1 MKKIITLVA
10 LALLAVGCAKE
21 YDDSGLRELINGLDA
36 RISELETNVSALQS
50 AVGDGKFVRKVEEYK
65 DPDTGRTTGIT
76 VTYTDGNIVHFNI
89 VPTDPTEGPVF
100 SVIRNGAGELVW
112 AVDGVTVKM
121 DGEDVPVYQTPAFSI
136 DEEGNL
142 IVEIDG
148 QKTNLG
154 PVKSEG
160 ATLQDGIFTD
170 LAVTDSAVVLTL
182 SDGSTVNIP
191 FAEAFQL
198 VIDRTE
204 FVYTGSGPVEIPFTV
219 TAKTAAT
226 VVGAYYDIDKFSVEV
241 GADKAVVTPIVEK
254 ASGMVML
261 FADSKVGLT
270 SIVTVIVEAEGI
282 RIIDTPYSATVDYLA
297 PGEDAVV
304 VANAVSNIAF
314 DVLPQVDWIHVA
326 SVKSTAYAITLKL
339 DDNKTGAVRE
349 GIVNI
354 VRAGT
359 EEVVQ
364 TIVIAQEAAVVEVG
378 PKDLGR
384 KGTANCYIVKEAGE
398 YKFKAVKGNGEE
410 AVAAATAELLWETW
424 NNTEEVIANSVIA
437 TVKYEDGFVFFT
449 TPETLKPGNAVIAA
463 KDAAG
468 VILWSWHIWVP
479 ATEIETADYGIYSAA
494 MMDRNLGALVVATA
508 DDATT
513 VESFGMTY
521 QWGRKDP
528 FVGAGV
534 IGSDSNA
541 TVAGVE
547 LSVSEGDGVADESK
561 ISLEQSIQNPTL
573 LGHTQNKGWLDVVD
587 NTLWQNDVKTIYDPC
602 PPGYRVPARN
612 KETLFHSGDLS
623 TAPNWAEGNNWFTLG
638 DPVAVFPFAGYRDD
652 YSVKKV
658 CHTYDRAVYWTA
670 YASAEDGG
678 TAYYVNVRKGSAHKL
693 TECGKSRAGSVR
705 CVVEE

>member
-142 IVEIDG
+142 IVEVDG

-410 AVAAATAELLWETW
+410 AVAAVTAELLWETW

-463 KDAAG
+463 KAAAG

-602 PPGYRVPARN
+602 PPGYRVPARD
-612 KETLFHSGDLS
+612 KETLFHSGDL
-623 TAPNWAEGNNWFTLG
+623 TVAPN
-638 DPVAVFPFAGYRDD
+638 PFAGYRDD

-658 CHTYDRAVYWTA
+658 CHAYDRAVYWTA

>member
-142 IVEIDG
+142 IVEVDG

-410 AVAAATAELLWETW
+410 AVAAVTAELLWETW

-602 PPGYRVPARN
+602 PPGYRVPARD
-612 KETLFHSGDLS
+612 KETLFHSGDL
-623 TAPNWAEGNNWFTLG
+623 TVAPNWAEGNNWFTLG

-652 YSVKKV
+652 YSVKRV